1 MNSCIEKLFTFEK
14 THEAIPIVLMN
25 KEQLESLSFVKPKE
39 KWLKS
44 SAFQAKPYEYRY
56 IPNAKGEIQEIVIGF
71 DDFNP
76 WILGDLANM
85 LPIGDYYIKTK
96 MPKESLFNLYLG
108 WGLGAYGFKNKE
120 VNLISK
126 AKLLIAD
133 PKHEK
138 KLKLMLDSFF
148 WVRDLINLPSTD
160 LYPQKLSEKAVEM
173 ASLYG
178 AESKVIVGD
187 DLLKENYPLIYA
199 VGKASVHKPTMTIL
213 EWGDK
218 KHPKVSLVGKGI
230 TFDTGGVNIKPDA
243 GMRLMKKDMAG
254 AAHALGLARL
264 IMGLNLPVCLQVLIP
279 SAENAVSGNAYKQL
293 DVITSRK
300 GLTVEIGHT
309 DAEGRLVLADALFES
324 TAHNPELLIDFA
336 TLTGAMRTALGPE
349 LPGFFTNNDAL
360 GETLM
365 NLGEKMHDPLWQMP
379 LFKPYKKW
387 IKGRNADLC
396 NVASSSLASEVG
408 LGGAITA
415 ALFLEEFIPKN
426 TDWVHIDFA
435 AWNYGS
441 KPGRPE
447 GGEVMTLR
455 TILAYLEKKYVRS

>member
-1 MNSCIEKLFTFEK
+1 MNPLIDQLFITQK
-14 THEAIPIVLMN
+14 THESVPIVLMT
-25 KEQLESLSFVKPKE
+25 KEQLAGLNYAKPKE

-44 SAFQAKPYEYRY
+44 SAFHAKPYEYRY
-56 IPNAKGEIQEIVIGF
+56 IPNTKGNIQEIVIGF
-71 DDFNP
+71 DDLTP
-76 WILGDLANM
+76 WILGDLVNI
-85 LPIGDYYIKTK
+85 LPEGDYFIKTK
-96 MPKESLFNLYLG
+96 LPKDVLFNLYVG
-108 WGLGAYGFKNKE
+108 WGLGAYTFKNKISS
-120 VNLISK
+120 LSSK
-126 AKLLIAD
+126 ARLLIND

-138 KLKLMLDSFF
+138 KLKLLLDTFY

-178 AESKVIVGD
+178 AQSKVIVGE
-187 DLLKENYPLIYA
+187 DLLEENYPLVYT
-199 VGKASVHKPTMTIL
+199 VGKASVHKPTMTII

-218 KHPKVSLVGKGI
+218 KYPKISLVGKGI
-230 TFDTGGVNIKPDA
+230 TFDTGGINIKPDA

-264 IMGLNLPVCLQVLIP
+264 IMGLDLPICLQVLIP

-324 TAHNPELLIDFA
+324 ASHSPELLIDFA

-360 GETLM
+360 AETLM

-396 NVASSSLASEVG
+396 NVASSSLASEIG

-435 AWNYGS
+435 AWNYGA

-455 TILAYLEKKYVRS
+455 TILAYLEKKYVC

>member
-1 MNSCIEKLFTFEK
+1 MNVFIDNLFILEKSNEC
-14 THEAIPIVLMN
+14 IPIVLMN
-25 KEQLESLSFVKPKE
+25 KQQLASLTFTKPKE

-44 SAFQAKPYEYRY
+44 SAFQAKSYEYRY
-56 IPNAKGEIQEIVIGF
+56 IPNSKGEIQEVVIGF
-71 DDFNP
+71 DDLNP
-76 WILGDLANM
+76 WILGDLVKM
-85 LPIGDYYIKTK
+85 LPEGDYFIKTK
-96 MPKESLFNLYLG
+96 MPKDALFNLYMG
-108 WGLGAYGFKNKE
+108 WGLGAYHFKNKQT
-120 VNLISK
+120 IIDTK
-126 AKLLIAD
+126 AKLFIND

-138 KLKLMLDSFF
+138 KLKLMLESFF

-160 LYPQKLSEKAVEM
+160 LYPQKLAEKAIEM
-173 ASLYG
+173 ASLYN
-178 AESKVIVGD
+178 AESKIIIGE
-187 DLLKENYPLIYA
+187 DLLKENYPLVYT
-199 VGKASVHKPTMTIL
+199 VGKASTHKPTMTII

-218 KHPKVSLVGKGI
+218 KHPKISLVGKGI

-264 IMGLNLPVCLQVLIP
+264 IMGLNLPICLQVLIP

-300 GLTVEIGHT
+300 GLSVEIGHT
-309 DAEGRLVLADALFES
+309 DAEGRLVLADAIFES
-324 TAHNPELLIDFA
+324 NTHHPELLIDFA

-360 GETLM
+360 GVTLM
-365 NLGEKMHDPLWQMP
+365 AIGEKIHDPLWQMP

-396 NVASSSLASEVG
+396 NVASSSLASEIPFA
-408 LGGAITA
+408 GAITA
-415 ALFLEEFIPKN
+415 ALFLEEFIPNN
-426 TDWVHIDFA
+426 TDWVHVDFA

-455 TILAYLEKKYVRS
+455 TILAYLEKKYIR

>member
-1 MNSCIEKLFTFEK
+1 MNTSIEKLFTLK
-14 THEAIPIVLMN
+14 KKHDSIPIILMN
-25 KEQLESLSFVKPKE
+25 KHQLETLSFEKPKE

-56 IPNAKGEIQEIVIGF
+56 VPNAKGEIQEIVIGF
-71 DDFNP
+71 DDLTP
-76 WILGDLANM
+76 WILGDLVKI
-85 LPIGDYYIKTK
+85 LPEGDYFIKTK
-96 MPKESLFNLYLG
+96 LPKDILFNLYLG
-108 WGLGAYGFKNKE
+108 WGLGAYDFKNKQA
-120 VNLISK
+120 NISSK
-126 AKLLIAD
+126 ARLLIAD
-133 PKHEK
+133 EKHEK
-138 KLKLMLDSFF
+138 KLKLILDSFF
-148 WVRDLINLPSTD
+148 WIRDLINLPSTD
-160 LYPQKLSEKAVEM
+160 LHPQKLAEKAIEM
-173 ASLYG
+173 ASVYN
-178 AESKVIVGD
+178 AESKVIVGE

-199 VGKASVHKPTMTIL
+199 VGKGSVHKPTMTII

-218 KHPKVSLVGKGI
+218 KYPKISLVGKGI

-264 IMGLNLPVCLQVLIP
+264 IMDLNLPVCLQVLIP
-279 SAENAVSGNAYKQL
+279 SAENAVSGNAYKPL

-300 GLTVEIGHT
+300 GLTIEIGHT

-324 TAHNPELLIDFA
+324 ATHNPELLIDFA

-360 GETLM
+360 AETLM
-365 NLGEKMHDPLWQMP
+365 TLGEKIHDPLWQMP

-396 NVASSSLASEVG
+396 NVASASLASEIG

-435 AWNYGS
+435 AWNYSS

-455 TILAYLEKKYVRS
+455 TILAYLEKKYVC